1 MSDVKKDTNT
11 KNLEEK
17 VLHKPSSLWDHYSQ
31 EDIKEAMD
39 FNEDYKRYLDL
50 GKTEREAVAESV
62 RLLEENGFKDLSTF
76 DSLSPGD
83 KVYSNIL
90 GKGLLAAVLGQEN
103 VAAGF
108 NIVGAHVDSP
118 RVDLKPNPVYEDG
131 EMSYFSTHYYGGIKN
146 YQWTNIPLALHGVIY
161 TQDGEKVEI
170 NIGEDENDPI
180 FIFNDLLPHLGA
192 KQMQKKASEV
202 IEGEELRLL
211 IGGTPYEDKSVG
223 ERYKLELLRLLN
235 ERYGIVERDF
245 ITAELSIVPAM
256 KARDLGFDR
265 SFVAA
270 YGQDDRVCSYTALRA
285 VMAVESPKRTTVV
298 MLTDKEE
305 IGSDGNTGAQSAL
318 FENFFVELFVK
329 SSGEYN
335 ELFYRQ
341 AMAKSSMLST
351 DVTNA
356 YDPVFASVSDPK
368 NNGYCGR
375 GIYLQK
381 YTGSGG
387 KYSASDANSEFMTA
401 VAHTFDKSGIRWQA
415 GELGRV
421 DAGGGGTISKFA
433 AHWGAQV
440 LDAGVPVLSMHAPYE
455 VCHKLDIYET
465 FRGYAVFLSEMVAHD
480 NNHLEKKVR
489 LS

>member
-1 MSDVKKDTNT
+1 MSDNNKDRKT

-17 VLHKPSSLWDHYSQ
+17 LLHKHSSLWDHYSHN
-31 EDIKEAMD
+31 EVKEAME
-39 FNEDYKRYLDL
+39 FSEDYKRYLDL
-50 GKTEREAVAESV
+50 GKTERGAVRESV
-62 RLLEENGFKDLSTF
+62 RLLEDNGFKDLSTF
-76 DSLSPGD
+76 ESLSPGD

-90 GKGLLAAVLGQEN
+90 GKGLLAAILGQEE

-118 RVDLKPNPVYEDG
+118 RVDLKPYPVYEAG
-131 EMSYFSTHYYGGIKN
+131 EMAYFSTHYYGGIKN
-146 YQWTNIPLALHGVIY
+146 YQWTNIPLAIHGVIY
-161 TQDGEKVEI
+161 TQEGEKIEI
-170 NIGEDENDPI
+170 QIGEDENDPI
-180 FIFNDLLPHLGA
+180 FIFNDLLPHLGN
-192 KQMQKKASEV
+192 KQMGKKASDV
-202 IEGEELRLL
+202 IEAEELRLL
-211 IGGTPYEDKSVG
+211 IGGTPYEDKG
-223 ERYKLELLRLLN
+223 AENRYKLELLRLLN

-285 VMAVESPKRTTVV
+285 VMSIEKPSRTTVV

-318 FENFFVELFVK
+318 FENFFIELLTK
-329 SSGEYN
+329 SSGGYSQ
-335 ELFYRQ
+335 LVYRQ

-356 YDPVFASVSDPK
+356 FDPVFASVSDPA

-381 YTGSGG
+381 YVGSGG
-387 KYSASDANSEFMTA
+387 KYGTSDASSEFMTA
-401 VAHTFDKSGIRWQA
+401 VAHTFDKAGIHWQS
-415 GELGRV
+415 GELGLV

-440 LDAGVPVLSMHAPYE
+440 IDAGVPVLSMHAPYE

-465 FRGYAVFLSEMVAHD
+465 YRGYAVFLQDMVSHD
-480 NNHLEKKVR
+480 NNHLEPKVR
-489 LS
+489 LK